1 MNPGA
6 LTTEQRLLELL
17 TAFREE
23 GDLKARAELNER
35 LREDPA
41 ARSAIARLL
50 VDEQALIERLRQDD
64 IVALLEAPARPRV
77 ASPSRRPSRTLP
89 LVRIA
94 IAASLVLTGFFV
106 WMHLAGSGK
115 GRRIAEHPTEPVAVI
130 RETADAVWRES
141 ESPPGASLLPGTLRL
156 ASGMVAIEF
165 ASGARVLLEG
175 PAEFEI
181 RSGMEAFCRLG
192 SLRADVP
199 PPARGFTIG
208 TPRARVVDTGTTFG
222 LAVGDDGEAAVKVIQ
237 GEIELHQE
245 KTIYRL
251 VRDASA
257 AIHASGKVVN
267 TPIPDSRF
275 PDERRFRDRV
285 VAGDRLGMERW
296 EVASSLVSRD
306 PAALLCYT
314 FQQGEGDDASVRNLA
329 ADPATESHGSPVGT
343 AWTRG
348 RWPGKRA
355 LEFSGRSDRVLFQL
369 DRTSSAATYLAWVR
383 FDSLSNAYNF
393 LLMPDWQGQYSLQWM
408 VTGQGEIRLALSNGK
423 GDPSTAAGWDGPV
436 KCPAVSN
443 LDLGRWIFLA
453 STYDS
458 STGTVV
464 HYRDGRAI
472 GSGIFPSRL
481 PVKFGTYSFGN
492 WDAGARDVSRKQS
505 QDRYRNFNGR
515 LDELAILSRALSA
528 EEIARLH
535 QEGKP

>member
-1 MNPGA
+1 MNPDSPA
-6 LTTEQRLLELL
+6 TDQRLLELL

-23 GDLKARAELNER
+23 GDPEARAELNDW
-35 LREDPA
+35 LRSDPS
-41 ARSAIARLL
+41 ARAAIARLL

-64 IVALLEAPARPRV
+64 IVALLDPPARPRV
-77 ASPSRRPSRTLP
+77 ASLSRPSRTPP
-89 LVRIA
+89 LAWIA
-94 IAASLVLTGFFV
+94 VAAALLLTGFFV

-115 GRRIAEHPTEPVAVI
+115 AERIAEHPPEPVAVI

-156 ASGMVAIEF
+156 ASGMVSIEF
-165 ASGARVLLEG
+165 ASGARVLLQG

-192 SLRADVP
+192 SLRAEVP

-208 TPRARVVDTGTTFG
+208 TPKARIVDTGTTFG
-222 LAVGDDGEAAVKVIQ
+222 LSVRDDGAASVKVIR
-237 GEIELHQE
+237 GEIEVHQN
-245 KTIYRL
+245 KVIHRL
-251 VRDASA
+251 VRQAALAIDAA
-257 AIHASGKVVN
+257 GKVAAA
-267 TPIPDSRF
+267 TIPDGEF
-275 PDERRFRDRV
+275 PDEHRFRDRV

-306 PAALLCYT
+306 PATLLTYT
-314 FQQGEGDDASVRNLA
+314 FQQGAGDDTIVRNLA
-329 ADPATESHGSPVGT
+329 ADPAAESHGSPVGT

-355 LEFSGRSDRVLFQL
+355 LEFSGRSDRILFQL
-369 DRTSSAATYLAWVR
+369 DRPAAAATYLAWIR

-393 LLMPDWQGQYSLQWM
+393 LLMPDWQSEYSLQWM
-408 VTGQGEIRLALSNGK
+408 VTGQGELRLALSNGK
-423 GDPSTAAGWDGPV
+423 GDPSTTAGWDGPV

-472 GSGIFPSRL
+472 GSGTFPSRL
-481 PVKFGTYSFGN
+481 PVKFGAYSFGN

-505 QDRYRNFNGR
+505 KDRYRNFNGR